1 MPNNLFHALH
11 DSAKD
16 SQQKRFLSSPSGR
29 SISYGEF
36 FELAARYASA
46 LQSHGIEKG
55 DRVLAKTLK
64 SLHSLALYVSCLQR
78 GAVFIPVNPLSS
90 EEEMSYLINDADPA
104 MVVLDPDSSVNADIA
119 VETIGTSGTLSKRAS
134 ESPSLKEHDLSS
146 GEDPAV
152 ILYTS
157 GTTGKPKGVMI
168 SHRALIANGSA
179 LNQLWGFSQSDV
191 LLHAL
196 PLFHVHGLFVAM
208 HCAMLSAAEVIF
220 LEKFSVSET
229 IDNLA
234 RATVFMGV
242 PTYYSRLLSR
252 DDFTKDLCS
261 EMRLFTSGS
270 APMTEQTH
278 HAFHRRTGHK
288 ILERYGMTEAGII
301 TSNPLHGDRVP
312 GSVGFALPGVQIRL
326 SNDGRECDLG
336 EVGIVEV
343 AGDHLFNGY
352 WRKPTET
359 AEVLR
364 EDGFLITG
372 DVGVMDEDG
381 RLCLKGR
388 NTDLIISGGENI
400 YPKEIELHLDDV
412 ECVAES
418 AVIGISD
425 DDLGERIV
433 AVIVA
438 DGIFSEQK
446 VKEKL
451 RNQIADFKF
460 PSEFIIVEEL
470 PRNSMGK
477 IQKSK
482 LRDAYSEQAPNKGE
496 SRNR

>member
-1 MPNNLFHALH
+1 M
-11 DSAKD
+11 
-16 SQQKRFLSSPSGR
+16 
-29 SISYGEF
+29 
-36 FELAARYASA
+36 
-46 LQSHGIEKG
+46 
-55 DRVLAKTLK
+55 
-64 SLHSLALYVSCLQR
+64 
-78 GAVFIPVNPLSS
+78 
-90 EEEMSYLINDADPA
+90 
-104 MVVLDPDSSVNADIA
+104 
-119 VETIGTSGTLSKRAS
+119 
-134 ESPSLKEHDLSS
+134 
-146 GEDPAV
+146 
-152 ILYTS
+152 
-157 GTTGKPKGVMI
+157 
-168 SHRALIANGSA
+168 
-179 LNQLWGFSQSDV
+179 
-191 LLHAL
+191 
-196 PLFHVHGLFVAM
+196 
-208 HCAMLSAAEVIF
+208 
-220 LEKFSVSET
+220 
-229 IDNLA
+229 
-234 RATVFMGV
+234 
-242 PTYYSRLLSR
+242 
-252 DDFTKDLCS
+252 
-261 EMRLFTSGS
+261 
-270 APMTEQTH
+270 
-278 HAFHRRTGHK
+278 
-288 ILERYGMTEAGII
+288 
-301 TSNPLHGDRVP
+301 
-312 GSVGFALPGVQIRL
+312 RL

-364 EDGFLITG
+364 KDGFLITG

-381 RLCLKGR
+381 RLYLKGR

-451 RNQIADFKF
+451 RHQVADFKF